1 MLKTENQMANI
12 IYDTLMD
19 NIDFPQFPADDI
31 SDQELVT
38 GNCVEHPEITFT
50 NQGISY
56 TIIIKANIFP

>member
-1 MLKTENQMANI
+1 MTNEKEMANI

-19 NIDFPQFPADDI
+19 NTDFQQFPTDDI
-31 SDQELVT
+31 SDQELVM

-56 TIIIKANIFP
+56 TLIIREN

>member
-1 MLKTENQMANI
+1 MDKDENEMANI

-19 NIDFPQFPADDI
+19 NIDFQQFPTDDI

-56 TIIIKANIFP
+56 TLIVRKN